1 MSVDRTESK
10 SPGQVR
16 SISLGVRRLSRRTP
30 LLVGTSLAVWL
41 NAAPASAADDWWGE
55 DKLLHFGVSM
65 LLASGG
71 YAASSFVLEEPW
83 QRALAGGAFSLSL
96 GIAKESF
103 DLAGHGD
110 PSWKDLTWDGAGTL
124 VAEVSVTVARQSRN
138 CRLTECNQRGTPS
151 SPNLLAVSS
160 LALC

>member
-1 MSVDRTESK
+1 VT
-10 SPGQVR
+10 
-16 SISLGVRRLSRRTP
+16 SLPRRAP

-83 QRALAGGAFSLSL
+83 QRALAGGALSLSL

-124 VAEVSVTVARQSRN
+124 VGVGFCFSLDAAF
-138 CRLTECNQRGTPS
+138 LTPAPQATRR
-151 SPNLLAVSS
+151 
-160 LALC
+160 